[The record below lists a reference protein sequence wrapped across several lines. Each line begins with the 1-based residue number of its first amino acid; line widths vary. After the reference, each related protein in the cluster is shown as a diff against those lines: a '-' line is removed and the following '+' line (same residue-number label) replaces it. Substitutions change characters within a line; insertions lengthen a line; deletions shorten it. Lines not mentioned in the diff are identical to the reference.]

1 MPSRTT
7 DGSAPTVSPSSTSL
21 SPSTDVED
29 VFDTVTDAAQIVLRR
44 RFRVALLVRDAYDR
58 MVSNATVLEA
68 VWEDLQTVLRLL
80 VAWVDDS
87 YRRVPWTPLV
97 LMAAALIYF
106 VLPFDVVPDFL
117 AGIGF
122 VDDVA
127 VISSV
132 VQSVR
137 EELDR
142 FREWEDDAGQWGSN
156 ETQDAPA

>member
-1 MPSRTT
+1 MASPPTN
-7 DGSAPTVSPSSTSL
+7 GSTPTLSSSTSL
-21 SPSTDVED
+21 SRSDGPEGL
-29 VFDTVTDAAQIVLRR
+29 FDALTDAARIVLRR
-44 RFRVALLVRDAYDR
+44 RFRVVLLVRDAYDR
-58 MVSNATVLEA
+58 MVTNASVLEA
-68 VWEDLQTVLRLL
+68 VWDDLQTIMRLL
-80 VAWVDDS
+80 VAWAEDS

-97 LMAAALIYF
+97 LMAAALLYF
-106 VLPFDVVPDFL
+106 VLPVDVIPDFL

-142 FREWEDDAGQWGSN
+142 FREWEDADDAWS
-156 ETQDAPA
+156 